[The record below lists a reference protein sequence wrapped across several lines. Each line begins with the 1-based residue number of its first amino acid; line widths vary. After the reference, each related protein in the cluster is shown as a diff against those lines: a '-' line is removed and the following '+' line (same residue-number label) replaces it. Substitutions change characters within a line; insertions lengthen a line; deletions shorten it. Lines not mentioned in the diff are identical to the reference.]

1 MKKIE
6 PVRRY
11 VVFVTKKDTEHKPP
25 MEVNKELE
33 NIIRKQIIN
42 CAWKEKIYTN
52 RKLKGI
58 NVSIS
63 TVFLKENNIQVNKKG
78 LVYCGWFRSKLWTNR
93 NTKRHI
99 ARILQ
104 KIRPNENSADIVR
117 KIFEMA
123 YPQQYACTDSGL
135 S

>member
-42 CAWKEKIYTN
+42 CA
-52 RKLKGI
+52 
-58 NVSIS
+58 
-63 TVFLKENNIQVNKKG
+63 
-78 LVYCGWFRSKLWTNR
+78 
-93 NTKRHI
+93 
-99 ARILQ
+99 
-104 KIRPNENSADIVR
+104 
-117 KIFEMA
+117 
-123 YPQQYACTDSGL
+123 
-135 S
+135 